1 MCVKAVRISDTTDLT
16 FRVLDAVIGDAT
28 QPCARRVRFGEIAEK
43 LGISEE
49 LVRYHV
55 RKLVEQGYLRAL
67 SSGYEPTGRILFI
80 DDEAQA

>member
-1 MCVKAVRISDTTDLT
+1 MRVKAVRISDTADLT

-43 LGISEE
+43 LGVSEE

-67 SSGYEPTGRILFI
+67 TSGYEPTDRILFI
-80 DDEAQA
+80 DEESV

>member
-28 QPCARRVRFGEIAEK
+28 QPCARRVRFAEIAKK

-67 SSGYEPTGRILFI
+67 TSGYEPTGRILFI